1 MPRALA
7 VRCTLMAYGAQMQT
21 QRHDP
26 MSQPHHILVV
36 DDDAAI
42 RGLLGEYLQ
51 GHGYRTTTVQDG
63 VAMEA
68 VLGTTPV
75 DLIVLDLMLP
85 GDDGLVL
92 CRRIRAESAVPI
104 IMLTARNES
113 IDRVVGLEMG
123 ADDYVAK
130 PFEPR
135 ELLARIKG
143 VLRRLRGASDTVAAA
158 EVQRYRFSGWTLDVR
173 LHQLLSP
180 RQVVVPLA
188 ASEHRLLTIFLERP
202 KLVLT
207 RDQLMDLCHGRE
219 AGPFDRSIDVRVSQL
234 RQRLGDSARNPTLI
248 RTVRSVGYLLAAD
261 VERE

>member
-1 MPRALA
+1 M
-7 VRCTLMAYGAQMQT
+7 GHQ
-21 QRHDP
+21 D
-26 MSQPHHILVV
+26 HILVV

-42 RGLLGEYLQ
+42 RGLLEEYLR
-51 GHGYRTTTVQDG
+51 GHGYVTTTVQDG
-63 VAMEA
+63 VAMEMA
-68 VLGTTPV
+68 LKAAAV

-92 CRRIRAESAVPI
+92 CRKIRAHSAIPI
-104 IMLTARNES
+104 IMLTARNAS
-113 IDRVVGLEMG
+113 IDRVIGLEMG

-135 ELLARIKG
+135 ELLARIKS
-143 VLRRLRGASDTVAAA
+143 VLRRLRGAPSTAPET
-158 EVQRYRFSGWTLDVR
+158 EVRRYRFSGWTLDVR

-202 KLVLT
+202 KVVLT

-248 RTVRSVGYLLAAD
+248 RTVRSVGYMLASD